1 MFLRKTHLIQ
11 FKNHINSTFEFNEKV
26 ICIYGKNG
34 KGKTNLL
41 DSIYFSAVSK
51 SFLNF
56 VDMQLITEGTD
67 FFRIENSF
75 EIDQKAISLIVKYK
89 PRSKQ
94 ILFDE
99 IPISKNQELFGKIPL
114 VICAPQDIAIIQEG
128 SEARRKFIDY
138 TISLVNPKYLSTLTH
153 YQKIL
158 EQRNAY
164 IKQDQEKDK
173 SLMHYYNLELDRT
186 GHFIFEARKSFFN
199 EIKEKI
205 NYWYRIMSGDSEQI
219 ELEYVSQLFH
229 QNLIQLLEISYE
241 KDMILKRTTKGIH
254 RDDINFKL
262 SDIEFKKSGSQG
274 QQKSFIYALKFAQS
288 EWLFEKTNQKP
299 IFLLDDFSDKLDAI
313 RMEHLQDIINNVTFI
328 SQWFLTDT
336 ETVHF
341 DKIIQKQIIK
351 L

>member
-1 MFLRKTHLIQ
+1 MFLRKTQLIQ
-11 FKNHINSTFEFNEKV
+11 FKNHINSNFEFNEKV
-26 ICIYGKNG
+26 ICIFGKNG

-56 VDMQLITEGTD
+56 VDMQLISEGTE
-67 FFRIENSF
+67 FFRIENQF
-75 EIDQKAISLIVKYK
+75 EIEGKLISIIVKYK

-99 IPISKNQELFGKIPL
+99 IPINKNQDLFGKIPL
-114 VICAPQDIAIIQEG
+114 VICAPQDIALIQEG

-138 TISLVNPKYLSTLTH
+138 TISLVNPKYLNTLTH

-164 IKQDQEKDK
+164 IKQDQTKDL
-173 SLMHYYNLELDRT
+173 SLINYYNLELDKA
-186 GHFIFEARKSFFN
+186 GHFIFEARKCFFID
-199 EIKEKI
+199 IKDKI
-205 NYWYRIMSGDSEQI
+205 HKWYKIMSGDSEQI
-219 ELEYVSQLFH
+219 DVEYESQLFH
-229 QNLIQLLEISYE
+229 ENLINLLETSYE
-241 KDMILKRTTKGIH
+241 KDLILKRTTKGIH
-254 RDDINFKL
+254 RDDLIFKL
-262 SDIEFKKSGSQG
+262 ADIDFKKSGSQG
-274 QQKSFIYALKFAQS
+274 QQKSFVYALKFAQS
-288 EWLFEKTNQKP
+288 EWLFEQTNQKP
-299 IFLLDDFSDKLDAI
+299 IFLLDDFSDKLDAQ
-313 RMEHLQDIINNVTFI
+313 RMENLQGIINNATFI

-341 DKIIQKQIIK
+341 DKILLKQIIN

>member
-1 MFLRKTHLIQ
+1 
-11 FKNHINSTFEFNEKV
+11 
-26 ICIYGKNG
+26 
-34 KGKTNLL
+34 
-41 DSIYFSAVSK
+41 
-51 SFLNF
+51 
-56 VDMQLITEGTD
+56 
-67 FFRIENSF
+67 
-75 EIDQKAISLIVKYK
+75 
-89 PRSKQ
+89 
-94 ILFDE
+94 
-99 IPISKNQELFGKIPL
+99 
-114 VICAPQDIAIIQEG
+114 
-128 SEARRKFIDY
+128 
-138 TISLVNPKYLSTLTH
+138 
-153 YQKIL
+153 
-158 EQRNAY
+158 
-164 IKQDQEKDK
+164 
-173 SLMHYYNLELDRT
+173 
-186 GHFIFEARKSFFN
+186 
-199 EIKEKI
+199 
-205 NYWYRIMSGDSEQI
+205 MSGDSEQI
-219 ELEYVSQLFH
+219 KLEYVSQLFH